1 MCGNTDLACLVD
13 FGSMPLANSFLGSP
27 DEFRSERFFPLRLF
41 FCPNC
46 GLVQVLDV
54 IDPEVLFR
62 DYIYLTGTSDTMA
75 QHNVDYARTVVSR
88 FGLTAEHLVV
98 EVASNDGSLLGCF
111 KSHNVK
117 VLGIEPAGNI
127 ARIANQKGV
136 TTDSTFFNLAGSA
149 AIRQQYGLAS
159 VVIGNN
165 VLAHVDEPLDFLLGM
180 KNLLESKGV
189 VIVEVPYLKEMI
201 DRLEYDTVY
210 HEHLSYFSL
219 LSLTRLFEKAGLS
232 IIQVE
237 FMPVHGGSLRLYA
250 GHREVHPAHARS
262 VADLVDQERQAGM
275 AELDNFLDFAA
286 RVEQNRSN
294 LVGLL
299 ENLNLEGKRVVGYGA
314 PAKGNTLLNYCQIST
329 RLLPFTVDKNPLKL
343 GKFTPGMHLPVL
355 PVESLLES
363 QPDYVLV
370 LAWNFSQEIMRQ
382 QELYLQR
389 GGRFILPIPE
399 PRVIQ

>member
-1 MCGNTDLACLVD
+1 
-13 FGSMPLANSFLGSP
+13 MPLANSFLGSP